1 MEINIKAKLIDEE
14 GFNRTITRLAHE
26 ILEKNKGSRNVVLIG
41 MRTRGENIAERIK
54 EKIKEI
60 DKSEPLYGVLDV
72 TLYRDDF
79 RTRLKQPEISV
90 TKITR
95 SEKRRVGEERRY
107 WRDWSSDVC
116 SSDLIDKSEPLYG
129 VLDVTLYRDDFR
141 TRLKQPEIS
150 VTNITINLN
159 DRDIIL
165 IDDVLYTG
173 RTVRAALDALMDL
186 GRPSTIQLC
195 VMVDRGHREMP
206 IRADFV
212 GKNIPTSIDE
222 EVQVRIKEID
232 GEDA

>member
-14 GFNRTITRLAHE
+14 GFNRTLTRLAHE
-26 ILEKNKGSRNVVLIG
+26 ILEKNKGSKNVVLIG

-60 DKSEPLYGVLDV
+60 DKSD
-72 TLYRDDF
+72 
-79 RTRLKQPEISV
+79 
-90 TKITR
+90 
-95 SEKRRVGEERRY
+95 
-107 WRDWSSDVC
+107 
-116 SSDLIDKSEPLYG
+116 PLYG

-232 GEDA
+232 GEDAVYLLNAPRK